1 MTKDKYIIK
10 ELEAG
15 IKDRETLRDKSIKT
29 DYKEAIEYD
38 SGYINGLRWALNMV
52 KYCKLS
58 YEDENAETLEDKLR
72 MEHTPTLEE
81 LEELNVPEERED
93 ASLFETMAKKFKPQ
107 P

>member
-1 MTKDKYIIK
+1 
-10 ELEAG
+10 
-15 IKDRETLRDKSIKT
+15 
-29 DYKEAIEYD
+29 
-38 SGYINGLRWALNMV
+38 MV

-93 ASLFETMAKKFKPQ
+93 AIKFHTFKEMVEDDRPTPEGEDENHSKLFEIFAEKFKPRKSNDE
-107 P
+107 